1 MTISEMYENNKNVKD
16 LEEEIA
22 NHNAVIASGKKVERC
37 ILNN

>member
-22 NHNAVIASGKKVERC
+22 NHNAVLFQEKKYERC
-37 ILNN
+37 ILKH

>member
-22 NHNAVIASGKKVERC
+22 NHNAVIASGKKSRRDVF
-37 ILNN
+37 